1 MRYLTGPRVP
11 LAAERQRRAN
21 FWHANV
27 SPLSTAMNKHILM
40 VLDDPL
46 YYALALAFVCLLSFG
61 LGLVIGLAMIATL

>member
-27 SPLSTAMNKHILM
+27 SPLSTAMKQLFTTI
-40 VLDDPL
+40 LDDAL
-46 YYALALAFVCLLSFG
+46 YYTLALAFVCLMSFG
-61 LGLVIGLAMIATL
+61 MGLVIGLAMIITL